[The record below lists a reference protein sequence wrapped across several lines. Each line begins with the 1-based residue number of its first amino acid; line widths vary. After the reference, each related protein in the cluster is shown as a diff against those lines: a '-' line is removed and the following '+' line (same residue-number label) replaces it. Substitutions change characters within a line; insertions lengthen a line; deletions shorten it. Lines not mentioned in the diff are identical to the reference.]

1 MTKACH
7 VSAQSVLRQLP
18 KGSPKPL
25 APHRFP
31 EGGWQ
36 KPAGPGRPHACQPP
50 GPASWARLCWV
61 SAPSSAGGSMA
72 SLEPQGGVNEDERGL
87 RCSVNSKRGPGP
99 RPSSLGPWAGSP
111 PQGLPSP
118 AAGQPWNRTA
128 GLATHVPCN
137 YTCHP
142 SPGWPFCQ
150 EDPRPCG
157 AGPLCLPGPSKCL
170 LFREGPRPSPETPP
184 SFLSWPRSPAR
195 LYVTCWA
202 IGPASRTQGPS
213 AWAVVRQCPVTP
225 RLIGLEVQAVAPR
238 RHPVP

>member
-61 SAPSSAGGSMA
+61 SAPSSAGGSTA

-99 RPSSLGPWAGSP
+99 RPSSLGPWAPGPGHPRRAYPP
-111 PQGLPSP
+111 PQPGSRGTELLAWPRTSP
-118 AAGQPWNRTA
+118 AITPA
-128 GLATHVPCN
+128 
-137 YTCHP
+137 HP

-195 LYVTCWA
+195 L
-202 IGPASRTQGPS
+202 
-213 AWAVVRQCPVTP
+213 
-225 RLIGLEVQAVAPR
+225 
-238 RHPVP
+238 